1 MTEMHLDLDC
11 AAGRLEALIDL
22 PAGAPRAAAVLASAP
37 PDEAGSM
44 RSRVLHEAAR
54 ALARVG
60 VAAVRF
66 NYRGVGVSAGSFTG
80 GPAEVDDVRAVLDLL
95 SARFPAL
102 PLWALG
108 CSFGAWVAMTTGAGD
123 PRVEALVG
131 IAAPVERYD
140 FSALLDCATPKFL
153 IPAERDDQ
161 TPLKAVE
168 RFYARLPE
176 PREFVV
182 IEGADHAFDGK
193 ASEVGDAIEDLLGD
207 DRDRLF

>member
-1 MTEMHLDLDC
+1 MHFDLEST
-11 AAGRLEALIDL
+11 AGRLEALIDL
-22 PAGAPRAAAVLASAP
+22 PAGMPRAAAVLAASQ

-54 ALARVG
+54 ALTRIG

-66 NYRGVGVSAGSFTG
+66 NYRGVGLSAGSFTS
-80 GPAEVDDVRAVLDLL
+80 GPAETEDVRSVLDLL

-108 CSFGAWVAMTTGAGD
+108 YSFGAWVAMTTGAHD
-123 PRVEALVG
+123 RRVEALVG

-153 IPAERDDQ
+153 IQAERDDLA
-161 TPLKAVE
+161 PLKAAQ

-176 PREFVV
+176 PRELVV

-193 ASEVGDAIEDLLGD
+193 ASEVGEAIEDLLGD
-207 DRDRLF
+207 YRDRLF

>member
-1 MTEMHLDLDC
+1 MHFDLEST
-11 AAGRLEALIDL
+11 AGRLEALIDL
-22 PAGAPRAAAVLASAP
+22 PAGMPRAAAVLAASQ

-54 ALARVG
+54 ALTRIG

-66 NYRGVGVSAGSFTG
+66 NYRGVGLSAGSFTS
-80 GPAEVDDVRAVLDLL
+80 GPAETEDVRSVLDLL

-108 CSFGAWVAMTTGAGD
+108 YSFGAWVAMTTGAHD
-123 PRVEALVG
+123 RRVEALVG

-153 IPAERDDQ
+153 IQAERDDLA
-161 TPLKAVE
+161 PLKAAQ

-176 PREFVV
+176 PRELVV
-182 IEGADHAFDGK
+182 IEGADHAFDGQ
-193 ASEVGDAIEDLLGD
+193 ASEVGEAIEDLLGD

>member
-1 MTEMHLDLDC
+1 MHFDLEST
-11 AAGRLEALIDL
+11 AGRLEALIDL
-22 PAGAPRAAAVLASAP
+22 PAGMPRAAAVLAASQ

-54 ALARVG
+54 ALTRIG

-66 NYRGVGVSAGSFTG
+66 NYRGVGLSAGSFTR
-80 GPAEVDDVRAVLDLL
+80 GPAETEDVRSVLDLL

-108 CSFGAWVAMTTGAGD
+108 YSFGAWVAMTTGAHD
-123 PRVEALVG
+123 RRVEALVG

-140 FSALLDCATPKFL
+140 FSALLDCVTPKFL
-153 IPAERDDQ
+153 IQAERDDQ
-161 TPLKAVE
+161 APLKAAQ

-193 ASEVGDAIEDLLGD
+193 ASEVGEAIEDLLGD
-207 DRDRLF
+207 YRDRLF

>member
-1 MTEMHLDLDC
+1 MHFDLEST
-11 AAGRLEALIDL
+11 AGRLEALIDL
-22 PAGAPRAAAVLASAP
+22 PAGMPRAAAVLAASQ

-54 ALARVG
+54 ALTRIG

-66 NYRGVGVSAGSFTG
+66 NYRGVGLSAGSFTS
-80 GPAEVDDVRAVLDLL
+80 GPAETEDVRSVLDLL

-108 CSFGAWVAMTTGAGD
+108 YSFGAWVAMTTGAHD
-123 PRVEALVG
+123 RRVEALVG

-153 IPAERDDQ
+153 IQAEHDDLA
-161 TPLKAVE
+161 PLKAAQ

-193 ASEVGDAIEDLLGD
+193 ASEVGEAIEDLLGD
-207 DRDRLF
+207 YRDRLF